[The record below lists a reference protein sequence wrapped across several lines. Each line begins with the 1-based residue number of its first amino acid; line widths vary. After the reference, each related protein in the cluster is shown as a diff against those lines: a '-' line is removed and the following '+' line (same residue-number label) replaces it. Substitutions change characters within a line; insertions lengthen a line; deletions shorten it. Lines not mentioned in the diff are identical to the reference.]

1 MRRFGVW
8 HFSFTVSDME
18 AAIAFYRDVLGWE
31 LVHRQVQH
39 NEYTARLVGYPGAD
53 IEVAQLAIP
62 GQHRG
67 ISTHDMELVHYRYP
81 EGVARPIQIKDP
93 GEAHLAIAVEDAD
106 AEYHRLSALGVEF
119 LSPPNEIVAGVN
131 IGGKCC
137 YFRGFD
143 GVHLELL
150 QPPPHRIAALDGSGA
165 TPDGSAG

>member
-1 MRRFGVW
+1 MERYGVW

-18 AAIAFYRDVLGWE
+18 KAIEFYRDVLGWT

-67 ISTHDMELVHYRYP
+67 ISTHDMELVYYRYP
-81 EGVARPIQIKDP
+81 AGVTRDIGIKDP
-93 GEAHLAIAVEDAD
+93 GEAHICIAVADAD
-106 AEYHRLSALGVEF
+106 AEYERLVALGVHF
-119 LSPPNEIVAGVN
+119 FSPPNEITAGVN
-131 IGGKCC
+131 VGGKCC
-137 YFRGFD
+137 YFKGFD

-150 QPPPHRIAALDGSGA
+150 QPPPHRIAAFHA
-165 TPDGSAG
+165 AQAGGERPG